1 MPEPL
6 VPGGAATR
14 QHQGSSGE
22 RSGRIAMAVA
32 PFLKLWRTTFERVE
46 KFVSPIYFTDC
57 NLRGRCGSCFG
68 VAANRIRA
76 FLSFPSGGKPRL
88 VAPRAAEESVR
99 RGQGRGWGAVSRG
112 WYVLLSC
119 QVVLK
124 ALG

>member
-1 MPEPL
+1 MK
-6 VPGGAATR
+6 
-14 QHQGSSGE
+14 H
-22 RSGRIAMAVA
+22 
-32 PFLKLWRTTFERVE
+32 WRTTFERVE

-76 FLSFPSGGKPRL
+76 FFPSLPEGNPGL
-88 VAPRAAEESVR
+88 WSPRAEEESVR